1 MAEIDKLNHD
11 VLREIFLY
19 LSFCERQ
26 RMGLVCKKWQ
36 NVVEVMMGSI
46 HKLRCQVYAL
56 EGSWR
61 RVQMKGSVLDITT
74 DNIADIE
81 KILKKLGSHLEK
93 IHIIDR
99 TQVGLPPRIYKLL
112 TKSKKLSYAQITC
125 RSTRSCE
132 RFLKFLPTENLE
144 QLSIQMFPV
153 FDDVQHELDYH
164 VGKVLKKTPKLESLE
179 LKCVPISEL
188 PSSFGGIG
196 TIKALY
202 LRMVGSPRLNF
213 DMKKLQNLEMLIY
226 IFSNSDEVE
235 AITKLM
241 INCRTLRSI
250 FFSSEDILP
259 ETTLNVMMS
268 LPNLRRL
275 NLLTTESSYESW
287 HQFSNLENIHL
298 IQHKFLFSTR
308 NQIINFLQRSK
319 NLKTFYVEISYNHQ
333 DYNECIQQIA
343 SDIGH
348 ECKAERCDDW
358 IWWPDTIP

>member
-1 MAEIDKLNHD
+1 MAEIDRLNHD

-36 NVVEVMMGSI
+36 NVVEIMMGSI
-46 HKLRCQVYAL
+46 HKLRCHVYGL

-81 KILKKLGSHLEK
+81 KVLKKLGSHLEK
-93 IHIIDR
+93 IQIMDDTVKEI
-99 TQVGLPPRIYKLL
+99 PPKIYKLL
-112 TKSKKLSYAQITC
+112 IKSKNLSYALLKC
-125 RSTRSCE
+125 RRTRSCE
-132 RFLKFLPTENLE
+132 RFLKFLPTKNLE
-144 QLSIQMFPV
+144 QLSIQMFHV

-241 INCRTLRSI
+241 INCRKLRSI
-250 FFSSEDILP
+250 FFSSKDILP